1 MFKDFH
7 LRREK
12 NNWYTF
18 DEVARIIRDLL
29 YGLFEIHSNKIIHRD
44 LKPANI
50 LRGSCDYKI
59 ADFGIS
65 KYLENMISKIN
76 QSIIGT

>member
-1 MFKDFH
+1 MLSDFKE
-7 LRREK
+7 RREK

-18 DEVARIIRDLL
+18 DEVARVIRDLL
-29 YGLFEIHSNKIIHRD
+29 YGLFEIHNNKMIHRD

-50 LRGSCDYKI
+50 LIGSCDYMI

-65 KYLENMISKIN
+65 K
-76 QSIIGT
+76 